1 MNAHTAKQIKL
12 RILLPSILIFLIGL
26 LLVTIRSYYTQNKHL
41 EQNVSASIASVERL
55 YKANIEYDIQKME
68 GALLYIKDNKEIQK
82 AWKNQDREL
91 LYSLCRKNFISLQE
105 NLRITHLY
113 FIDLNQ
119 KVFLRV
125 HNPQKYG
132 DSLTRETISEALLTE
147 KRSVGVEFGIHHN
160 LTLRNVH
167 PWFIDDKLCGFVE
180 MGEEIDHILPHVAKM
195 LGTDV
200 FVTFNK
206 KLFSREK
213 WEKGINLYGHDTQW
227 DILEDSVLIGKTMDH
242 IPIGIDKY
250 LNRQDETDNVLFKF
264 KEQNKKYIGGYINL
278 EDVTNKKVGKLVVI
292 EDVTIRRRSVITSI
306 LLVLIAGIV
315 LFIFVM
321 VISVKYVN
329 MISKKLDYYHSKLE
343 DAAYID
349 ALTGIGNRRYLNE
362 KADMFFATNQ
372 LGVIIMIDLDNFKQV
387 NDRYGHDVGD
397 AVLKSMCLKISDYVR
412 QDDIFARFGGEEFI
426 ILLPKCAMDTALIK
440 AEAIRHAVES
450 IQTDTKSGKIHVS
463 ISLGVYEIQDGDSF
477 AKTIKH
483 VDIALYLAKQNG
495 KNCIEVFSTP
505 TVALPEKTIATSSS

>member
-1 MNAHTAKQIKL
+1 MNVLTAKQIKL

-26 LLVTIRSYYTQNKHL
+26 FLVAVGSYYTQNKHL
-41 EQNVSASIASVERL
+41 EQKVSASIASVDRL

-68 GALLYIKDNKEIQK
+68 GALLYIKDNKEIQE
-82 AWKNQDREL
+82 AWKNKDREL
-91 LYSLCRKNFISLQE
+91 LYDLCNKNFSSLQK
-105 NLRITHLY
+105 NQRITHLY
-113 FIDLNQ
+113 FIDLHK

-125 HNPQKYG
+125 HNRQKFG
-132 DSLTRETISEALLTE
+132 DTLSRETISNALHTE

-160 LTLRNVH
+160 FTLRNVH
-167 PWFIDDKLCGFVE
+167 PWFIDDKLSGFVE

-227 DILEDSVLIGKTMDH
+227 DILENSVLIGKTMDH
-242 IPIGIDKY
+242 IPTGIDKY
-250 LNRQDETDNVLFKF
+250 LNRQNKTDNVLFKF
-264 KEQNKKYIGGYINL
+264 KEKEKSYIGGFINL
-278 EDVTNKKVGKLVVI
+278 EDITNKTVGKLVVI
-292 EDVTIRRRSVITSI
+292 EDVSI
-306 LLVLIAGIV
+306 QQKSSSIYVLLVLMSGTV
-315 LFIFVM
+315 LFLFVM
-321 VISVKYVN
+321 AISVKYVN

-362 KADMFFATNQ
+362 KADMFFATHQ
-372 LGVIIMIDLDNFKQV
+372 LGIIIMIDLDNFKQV
-387 NDRYGHDVGD
+387 NDSYGHDVGD
-397 AVLKSMCLKISDYVR
+397 TVLKSMCRKISDYVR

-426 ILLPKCAMDTALIK
+426 ILLPKCDLDTALIK

-450 IQTDTKSGKIHVS
+450 IQTDTTSGVIHVS
-463 ISLGVYEIQDGDSF
+463 VSLGVYEIQDRDSF
-477 AKTIKH
+477 TEIIKY
-483 VDIALYLAKQNG
+483 VDIALYQAKQNG
-495 KNCIEVFSTP
+495 KNCIEVYTAPPPAPSENTF
-505 TVALPEKTIATSSS
+505 ATSTS